1 MTRLSRYIT
10 SQIVLVTIGGTVILC
25 MLIMLVQSLRLV
37 DLIVNRGLPLSQ
49 FLTMSVLMS
58 PRFLAIVVP
67 IAVFASALFTYNKLI
82 SDNEVVVMRSAGL
95 SQWALARPG
104 LLVATFSVLFCFLLN
119 LYLIPVSYRS
129 FRDHYVQ
136 ARSQVSASL
145 LKGGQFNSI
154 GDSITIYVRER
165 IGEREIL
172 GILIQDN
179 RNPAEQWTILAE
191 RGVITETEDGPRV
204 IVSNG
209 SQQIFR
215 DGKLDLIKFDQ
226 YTVDVGLE
234 AKDAES
240 RWRQP
245 QERFLHELFNP
256 GTSSSDEYYRGK
268 LIAEGHNRLASA
280 LLPFSYVVI
289 AIAAM
294 LGGQFSRRGQLK
306 RMLGAIGL
314 MTTILIFSL
323 GFHNLAGKVPQFI
336 FAMYANSLLPIAF
349 GMVYLARAGHY
360 RRPTRAATAAN

>member
-1 MTRLSRYIT
+1 MSRLSRYIT
-10 SQIVLVTIGGTVILC
+10 GQIVLVAIGGTVILC

-37 DLIVNRGLPLSQ
+37 DLIVNRGLPFSQ
-49 FLTMSVLMS
+49 FLTMTTLMS

-67 IAVFASALFTYNKLI
+67 IAVFAAALFTYNKLI

-104 LLVATFSVLFCFLLN
+104 LLVATVSVAFCFLLN

-136 ARSQVSASL
+136 ARSQVSAGL
-145 LKGGQFNSI
+145 LKGGQFNTI
-154 GDSITIYVRER
+154 GDSVTIYVRER
-165 IGEREIL
+165 IGEHEVV

-191 RGVITETEDGPRV
+191 RGVISEAVEGPRV
-204 IVSNG
+204 IVFNG
-209 SQQIFR
+209 SQQVFR
-215 DGKLDLIKFDQ
+215 EGKLDLIKFDQ
-226 YTVDVGLE
+226 YIVDVGLE
-234 AKDAES
+234 AKDAKT

-256 GTSSSDEYYRGK
+256 GTSESDEYYRGK
-268 LIAEGHNRLASA
+268 LIAEGHNRIASA
-280 LLPFSYVVI
+280 LLPLSYVI
-289 AIAAM
+289 IGIAAM

-306 RMLGAIGL
+306 RLLGSIGL
-314 MTTILIFSL
+314 MTTVLIFSL

-336 FAMYANSLLPIAF
+336 FAMYANGLLPIF
-349 GMVYLARAGHY
+349 VGTIYLARAGYY
-360 RRPTRAATAAN
+360 RRQARAATAAT